1 MNSFLR
7 LCRSELHR
15 LTARRMTRWLSIVYV
30 AVIVGMC
37 IIAAATHTK
46 HPGPGDKIW
55 TVDDTSSAVQAMV
68 GFGAGLA
75 FLLGASAGGAEWAQ
89 KTMQALLFWETRR
102 VRVIA
107 AKVAALSVVAAAMVL
122 IGQVLT
128 IAGTRVVTLTSGTTA
143 GYTGHEWSDILGT
156 QARGLL
162 VAILTAAAAFSI
174 ASLTRNTGAA
184 LGAAFLYFV
193 IIEQV
198 IHAWKPWTGKYLVSP
213 NIAALVAGHVNL
225 SESTKLVVIHSG
237 RAGVTICVYV
247 AVLLGITTALF
258 VRRDVT

>member
-1 MNSFLR
+1 MNSFAR

-15 LTARRMTRWLSIVYV
+15 LTARRLTRWLALVYV
-30 AVIVGMC
+30 AVIVGLC
-37 IIAAATHTK
+37 IIAMATHTK

-55 TVDDTSSAVQAMV
+55 TAGDTGDAVQAMV
-68 GFGAGLA
+68 GLGAGLG
-75 FLLGASAGGAEWAQ
+75 FVLGASAGGAEWAQ
-89 KTMQALLFWETRR
+89 KTVQALLFWETRR

-107 AKVAALSVVAAAMVL
+107 AKVVALSAVVAAFVVL
-122 IGQVLT
+122 GQLLT
-128 IAGTRVVTLTSGTTA
+128 IAGTRLVALVSGTTN
-143 GYTGHEWSDILGT
+143 GYTGHVWTDILGT
-156 QARGLL
+156 QSRGLL
-162 VAILTAAAAFSI
+162 LTALTAIAAFSI

-198 IHAWKPWTGKYLVSP
+198 IHAWKPWTAKYLVSP
-213 NIAALVAGHVNL
+213 NIAALVAGHVDL
-225 SESTKLVVIHSG
+225 SESDKLVILHSG

-247 AVLLGITTALF
+247 AVLLGVTTALF